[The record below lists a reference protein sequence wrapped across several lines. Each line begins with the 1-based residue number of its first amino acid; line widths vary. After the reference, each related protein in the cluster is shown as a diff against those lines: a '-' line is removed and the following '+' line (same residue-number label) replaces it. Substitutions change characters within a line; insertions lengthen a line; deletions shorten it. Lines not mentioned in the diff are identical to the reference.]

1 MPSHGQTDCAA
12 FEGFC
17 LIASGTLAVV
27 AAKTKKVIDRGEKA
41 PVLIFDRATGEQ
53 IEVDFRGDVSEV
65 VNSLPKPPSTPA
77 VVANVESSTANRGP
91 GRPKL
96 GVEAHEVTLLPRH
109 WEWLRRQ
116 SGGASV
122 ALRKL
127 VNEASRANE
136 GKDRIRAA
144 QEAAYRFLSAIGGN
158 LSGFEEVTRALF
170 AGDRSRFQELTE
182 GWPKD
187 IRNYGRQMAT
197 AAFPSE
203 QATTEAAA
211 VNLPQELPG

>member
-1 MPSHGQTDCAA
+1 MPVHTQTDCAA

-17 LIASGTLAVV
+17 LIASGTLAIV
-27 AAKTKKVIDRGEKA
+27 AAKTKKVIDRGERA
-41 PVLIFDRATGEQ
+41 PVLIFDRITGEQ
-53 IEVDFRGDVSEV
+53 IEVDFRGDISDV
-65 VNSLPKPPSTPA
+65 VKSLPRPPA
-77 VVANVESSTANRGP
+77 VADNVESSTATRGP

-144 QEAAYRFLSAIGGN
+144 QEAGYRFLSSIGGN
-158 LSGFEEVTRALF
+158 LSDFEEVTRALF
-170 AGDRSRFQELTE
+170 AGDRARFHELTE
-182 GWPKD
+182 SWPKD

-197 AAFPSE
+197 AAFVPE
-203 QATTEAAA
+203 VIANETATT
-211 VNLPQELPG
+211 LP

>member
-1 MPSHGQTDCAA
+1 MSAHTQTDCAA

-17 LIASGTLAVV
+17 LIASGTLGVV

-41 PVLIFDRATGEQ
+41 PVLIFDNTTGEQ
-53 IEVDFRGDVSEV
+53 IEVDFRGDVSDV
-65 VNSLPKPPSTPA
+65 VKSLPQPPFTPA
-77 VVANVESSTANRGP
+77 VAENIEPSAAARGP

-144 QEAAYRFLSAIGGN
+144 QGATYRFLSSIGGN
-158 LSGFEEVTRALF
+158 LTGFEEVTRALF
-170 AGDRSRFQELTE
+170 AGDGARFQQLTE
-182 GWPKD
+182 TWPKD

-197 AAFPSE
+197 AAFPAE
-203 QATTEAAA
+203 QANSEPAALS
-211 VNLPQELPG
+211 VP

>member
-1 MPSHGQTDCAA
+1 MPAHAQTDCAA

-17 LIASGTLAVV
+17 LIASGTLSSV
-27 AAKTKKVIDRGEKA
+27 AAKTKKVIDRGERA
-41 PVLIFDRATGEQ
+41 PILIFDSATGEQ
-53 IEVDFRGDVSEV
+53 IEVDFRREVSDVV
-65 VNSLPKPPSTPA
+65 KSLPEAPSTAA
-77 VVANVESSTANRGP
+77 VAENVEVSAAARGP

-96 GVEAHEVTLLPRH
+96 GVEAHEVTLLPKH

-144 QEAAYRFLSAIGGN
+144 QEATYRFLSSIGGN

-170 AGDRSRFQELTE
+170 AGDQARFHELTE
-182 GWPKD
+182 SWPKD
-187 IRNYGRQMAT
+187 IRNYGRQMAA
-197 AAFPSE
+197 AAFPVE
-203 QATTEAAA
+203 HGNIEAAA
-211 VNLPQELPG
+211 VSLP